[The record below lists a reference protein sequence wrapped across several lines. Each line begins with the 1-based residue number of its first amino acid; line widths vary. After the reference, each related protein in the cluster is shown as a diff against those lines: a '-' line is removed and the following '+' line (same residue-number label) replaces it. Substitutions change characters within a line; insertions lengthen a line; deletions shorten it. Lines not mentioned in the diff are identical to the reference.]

1 MNPEQLDKLAALID
15 QHAECDGVT
24 ETAIPGVFCFK
35 TSTKERLTST
45 VYEPSLC
52 VVAQGY
58 KQGMLNKEVFHY
70 GPSNYLIV
78 AVALPMVGQIT
89 KASKV
94 EPYLALR
101 IRIDMQQFSEL
112 LVNTGNAVYM
122 NATAERGIFVGQ
134 ADEAF
139 SESVLRLARLMDSPE
154 DIPVLAQQMKRE
166 VYYRLLRS
174 DYGST
179 VAQIALKGSNMQR
192 IASVIQKIQF
202 SFQEPISMEEM
213 ADYAGMSTSSF
224 HSHFKSVTS
233 MSPLQFQK
241 HLRLVEA
248 RRIMLVDSLDA
259 SSAAYHV
266 GYESPSQFSREYT
279 RMFGNPPGRD
289 ISLLK
294 MKDAPQQTVAG

>member
-1 MNPEQLDKLAALID
+1 MNPEQLKKLAALID
-15 QHAECDGVT
+15 QYAESDGVN

-35 TSTKERLTST
+35 ASTTEQLTST

-52 VVAQGY
+52 VIAQGY
-58 KQGMLNKEVFHY
+58 KQGMLDKEVYRY
-70 GPSNYLIV
+70 GPSSYLIV
-78 AVALPMVGQIT
+78 SVDLPMVGQIT
-89 KASKV
+89 EASKA
-94 EPYLALR
+94 EPYLCLK
-101 IRIDMQQFSEL
+101 IRIDMQQLSEL
-112 LVNTGNAVYM
+112 LIYIGHPIRM
-122 NATAERGIFVGQ
+122 NATKRGIFVGQ

-154 DIPVLAQQMKRE
+154 EVPVLAQQMKRE
-166 VYYRLLRS
+166 LYYRLLRS
-174 DYGST
+174 DYGDT

-192 IASVIQKIQF
+192 IAAVIHKIQS
-202 SFQEPISMEEM
+202 SFHEPINMEEM
-213 ADYAGMSTSSF
+213 AEYAGMSTSSF
-224 HSHFKSVTS
+224 HTHFKSVTS

-266 GYESPSQFSREYT
+266 GYESPSQFNREYA

-289 ISLLK
+289 INFLK
-294 MKDAPQQTVAG
+294 MQDTPVQTKAG